1 MLIKSNYASAF
12 YIVSVLLFSSVPASS
27 QDSIVNFEKKVITLK
42 EVVVRSHLDVPSFVR
57 RVQLDTSFYK
67 AFRNLKVLG
76 YTSLNDVRMLD
87 KNGAEEA
94 VLQSRTRQTIKDTC
108 RSMEVLE
115 EKKVG
120 DVLDRNGNWN
130 YYTLEMYAGLMFA
143 KGLVCGEDNIVKD
156 ADIETK
162 NKSGI
167 AKHKEQLKM
176 LFFNPGKKI
185 PGIPFI
191 GNKIAIF
198 DEDVAKRYDFI
209 IDMETYQGGN
219 CYVFRIKKRDDL
231 TRSEKNDIVINEMT
245 TWFNQETMEIVARN
259 YDLSYDAGLYDF
271 DVHMEVQLQHF
282 GEYLVPALI
291 RYNGNWH
298 VTFKKRERGVFTA
311 TLFDFNKPDGN

>member
-12 YIVSVLLFSSVPASS
+12 CIVSVLLFSSVPASS

-120 DVLDRNGNWN
+120 DVLDRNGN
-130 YYTLEMYAGLMFA
+130 
-143 KGLVCGEDNIVKD
+143 
-156 ADIETK
+156 
-162 NKSGI
+162 
-167 AKHKEQLKM
+167 
-176 LFFNPGKKI
+176 
-185 PGIPFI
+185 
-191 GNKIAIF
+191 
-198 DEDVAKRYDFI
+198 
-209 IDMETYQGGN
+209 
-219 CYVFRIKKRDDL
+219 
-231 TRSEKNDIVINEMT
+231 
-245 TWFNQETMEIVARN
+245 
-259 YDLSYDAGLYDF
+259 
-271 DVHMEVQLQHF
+271 
-282 GEYLVPALI
+282 
-291 RYNGNWH
+291 
-298 VTFKKRERGVFTA
+298 
-311 TLFDFNKPDGN
+311 